1 MLTSQQMPMMMANWQ
16 GLKAGKIAQIQGF
29 RYLQT
34 GPEKCVISRMLP
46 FKVPTAML
54 TELAVSLNW
63 LPFIV

>member
-34 GPEKCVISRMLP
+34 GPE
-46 FKVPTAML
+46 
-54 TELAVSLNW
+54 
-63 LPFIV
+63 